1 MKITGSEK
9 INNKRLFIVLI
20 IIVIV
25 CLFVSILLLLNKD
38 ENTKQ
43 VNNITPPPNQIVNNT
58 NSNLNND
65 NSNLNN
71 DNSTITNTNNVTIT
85 PSVTPW
91 NQNTIIEDIVE
102 LPISDAPLNENTKW
116 PIDNIEEYIDKSK
129 ILQQNWDSIFIQNN
143 LKVDDFD
150 SLRNI
155 NEEKFKLLSE
165 KYGIEL
171 NGSILEEFLINKL
184 NEIHINIKN
193 QILNYPDSLET
204 DILLRLIE
212 FHKPGHDEINNTLF
226 GSTAPK
232 GLNVREWFSIAAYWI
247 FNNDFNY
254 NEENQKSYDYIY
266 TSIMNSNLFLEESKD
281 IKFITIFDRGPE
293 NLEADSMKISLN
305 VRTIFNGEFRSAV
318 LSVKDGELI
327 LIDY

>member
-9 INNKRLFIVLI
+9 TNNKMLFVILSAVI
-20 IIVIV
+20 II
-25 CLFVSILLLLNKD
+25 CLLASIPLLLNKYRD
-38 ENTKQ
+38 TEEVN
-43 VNNITPPPNQIVNNT
+43 NNITPTPNQIANNT
-58 NSNLNND
+58 DLNI
-65 NSNLNN
+65 NN
-71 DNSTITNTNNVTIT
+71 DNSTTTNTNNVTIT
-85 PSVTPW
+85 PGVTPW
-91 NQNTIIEDIVE
+91 NQNTLIKDIVE
-102 LPISDAPLNENTKW
+102 LPISDAPLNENIKW

-143 LKVDDFD
+143 LKVGDFD